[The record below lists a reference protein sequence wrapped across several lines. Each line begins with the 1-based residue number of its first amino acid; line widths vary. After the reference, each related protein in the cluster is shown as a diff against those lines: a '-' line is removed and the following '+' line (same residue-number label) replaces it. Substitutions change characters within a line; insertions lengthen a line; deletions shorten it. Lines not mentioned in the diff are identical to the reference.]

1 MFLGGPQKERGE
13 ASIRQASNQTEAS
26 RGVMSEGARG
36 ARKPLIDDRTVSSLF
51 DDVDSLV
58 EAVLNRL

>member
-1 MFLGGPQKERGE
+1 VVFYLPVATHGHPP
-13 ASIRQASNQTEAS
+13 SQTEAS